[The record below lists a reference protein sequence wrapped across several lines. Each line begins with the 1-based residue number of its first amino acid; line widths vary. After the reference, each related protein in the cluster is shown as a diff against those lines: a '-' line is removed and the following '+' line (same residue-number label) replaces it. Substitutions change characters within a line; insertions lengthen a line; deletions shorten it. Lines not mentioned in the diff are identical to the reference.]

1 MNRETNILWTEITDF
16 PEGWGIKNHS
26 HKNYYHLFYF
36 VKGTGTFLIEET
48 QHAISPGV
56 CFLLPPGTVH
66 GLETSTVEELLS
78 YEIKFTIQDPTLRD
92 SLTQAIVFAETG
104 DYMRTCVE
112 FIQKNGLSHD
122 PERMNITNH
131 FLCSLLTTL
140 AEGHGG
146 TDPDDSELV
155 DTTGFSQPIVSIIT
169 YIEKNYMHHIY
180 LNDIAEYVQYNRNYM
195 CSLFK
200 KETGITVV
208 DYLNY
213 IRIRKACEYILYSDI
228 GFSQISHRVGFLNL
242 SHFNRTFK
250 KLVGATP
257 SAYSKMVDLDDN
269 NLFPKNHQGAIE
281 NDSLFPSPA
290 KALEALRVH
299 S

>member
-1 MNRETNILWTEITDF
+1 MDRETNILWTEITDF
-16 PEGWGIKNHS
+16 PEGWGIKHHS

-36 VKGTGTFLIEET
+36 VKGSGTFLIGEDKYP
-48 QHAISPGV
+48 ILPGA
-56 CFLLPPGTVH
+56 CFLLPPNIVH
-66 GLETSTVEELLS
+66 GLAASTVGDLLS
-78 YEIKFTIQDPTLRD
+78 YEIKFTIQDPALNELL
-92 SLTQAIVFAETG
+92 SLEIVFTEKG
-104 DYMRTCVE
+104 NFLRTCVE

-131 FLCSLLTTL
+131 FLCSLLTVL
-140 AEGHGG
+140 AE
-146 TDPDDSELV
+146 DPENTNANDSELV
-155 DTTGFSQPIVSIIT
+155 DTTGFSQPIVNIIT

-200 KETGITVV
+200 KETDITVV

-228 GFSQISHRVGFLNL
+228 GFSQICHRVGFLNL

-250 KLVGATP
+250 KLVGTTP

-269 NLFPKNHQGAIE
+269 NLFPKNNNGSEE
-281 NDSLFPSPA
+281 NDSLFPSPS
-290 KALEALRVH
+290 KALEAL
-299 S
+299 